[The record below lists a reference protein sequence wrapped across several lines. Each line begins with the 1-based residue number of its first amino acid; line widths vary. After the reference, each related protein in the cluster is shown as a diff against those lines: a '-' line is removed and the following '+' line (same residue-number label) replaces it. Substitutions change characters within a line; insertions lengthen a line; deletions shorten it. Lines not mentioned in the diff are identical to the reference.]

1 MKFEEKIL
9 LLDDDTRLLESMVR
23 VFRKRFVVDTA
34 LRGDI
39 ALKKMNDDGPY
50 AVVICD
56 MKMPRMDGLE
66 FIKLAKAKAPDCIF
80 MMLSGHASL
89 QTAVEALNDGLI
101 YKFFNK
107 PTSQDELVQ
116 AIEEALQEYRLNIA
130 KHDLLSLSEPKD
142 KALNVEEAVSNSIEA
157 VTYAAQ
163 SNAARTLLEIQ
174 EKSNLT
180 MTPVWLKSGKASLYF
195 FTSFD
200 GSTQERIQ
208 GVKHVLGETPEVM
221 AKLDILM
228 LGKIASYIFENMG
241 KVVNNKFVIDVHFA
255 TLYNRGTLE
264 MYLRIC
270 RSLIETVR
278 NAICFKIIGLPDDI
292 LPSRA
297 SDLIGRIRP
306 FASAILIEVPLLG
319 KSERLVQGLSKVV
332 LVFDLQALREG
343 GERTGEI
350 RRLFSTLTHSPN
362 RVLFTSCEESQC
374 LELAQ
379 KTRIDFYVP

>member
-9 LLDDDTRLLESMVR
+9 LLDDDERLLESMVR

-34 LRGDI
+34 LRGDV

-66 FIKLAKAKAPDCIF
+66 FIKLAKARAPDCIF

-107 PTSQDELVQ
+107 PISQDHLVQ

-130 KHDLLSLSEPKD
+130 KEDLMSLSKMQNQTLD
-142 KALNVEEAVSNSIEA
+142 VAEAVSHSIEA
-157 VTYAAQ
+157 ATHTAQ

-174 EKSNLT
+174 EQSHLT

-195 FTSFD
+195 LTSFD
-200 GSTQERIQ
+200 DATQERVQ

-228 LGKIASYIFENMG
+228 LGKIASYIFQNME

-255 TLYNRGTLE
+255 TLYNRGSLE

-297 SDLIGRIRP
+297 SDLIGRLRP
-306 FASAILIEVPLLG
+306 FSSAILIEVPLLG
-319 KSERLVQGLSKVV
+319 NSERQVQGLSKVI

-343 GERTGEI
+343 GDRTGDL
-350 RRLFSTLTHSPN
+350 RRLFIALAHSPN
-362 RVLFTSCEESQC
+362 RVLFTSCEEKQC

-379 KTRIDFYVP
+379 KTRIDFYIP